1 MNKIIVSIRKYIYAH
16 TKIRIAEV
24 NLLTLWKKC
33 ATGTCRDKCKQ
44 QQRSVFHRVHCPSM
58 WWELIAWNIVKS
70 KLYICAGFSD
80 KQVFVYFLDKMI
92 NDSVYCL
99 PNRII
104 HQINK
109 QMLRSLAHNLLHSIC
124 NLIWKKRPCVTVHKI
139 KTNHKGSI

>member
-1 MNKIIVSIRKYIYAH
+1 MHIPKSALQKSTCSLCGRNVQPEHAETNANSNSEAYFIESIV
-16 TKIRIAEV
+16 
-24 NLLTLWKKC
+24 LLCDENWLLETLWN
-33 ATGTCRDKCKQ
+33 R
-44 QQRSVFHRVHCPSM
+44 
-58 WWELIAWNIVKS
+58 N
-70 KLYICAGFSD
+70 ICAGFSD